1 MVGDGDGRKLVGRKT
16 FTIGCPAGRWPA
28 VCYSGTI
35 TRAYTDSRG
44 SVFRSSQQ
52 IAGGQ
57 SGGAMFDAETGY
69 LVGLTNWGTGRTTE
83 SLAVKTWR
91 GELTKRIDG
100 K

>member
-1 MVGDGDGRKLVGRKT
+1 
-16 FTIGCPAGRWPA
+16 
-28 VCYSGTI
+28 
-35 TRAYTDSRG
+35 
-44 SVFRSSQQ
+44 
-52 IAGGQ
+52 
-57 SGGAMFDAETGY
+57 MFDAETGY